1 MPPPRVLANRLQY
14 QSGQGPAHHRPANLR
29 STRHSLLVLCLI
41 LAAIIPASLSADLN
55 LPDMGDPSS
64 AVLSPGQEQQLGRTL
79 LREVRRTLP
88 LEQDPQINSYIQ
100 SLGQR
105 LVSSTPDAHP
115 HFTFVVVDD
124 PRINAFAMPGGII
137 GINTGLISAAR
148 DESELAAVI
157 AHEIAHVTQRHLA
170 RMYAGSS
177 RIDLATGLA
186 VLAGIIAAAYDPQ
199 VGQAAIVGGL
209 AAGTQARINHTR
221 ANEQEADR
229 IGISILAAA
238 DYDPQAMPRFFER
251 MLQLSR
257 ANPDSI
263 PEFLRTHPVTTDR
276 ISDSRARAEQL
287 RGENYRRDST
297 EFVFARARVNA
308 RIDPAQTIQVH
319 TRGRDR
325 DTPDARYAYAV
336 ALLERGGD
344 TGAARETLSGLTDA
358 DIPRLTLHL
367 LQAELARKDGRLS
380 EALGILEGLND
391 LYPRHLPV
399 VHAYADALIE
409 ARRPADAQAVID
421 RHLSGSQEEPSL
433 LRLKA
438 RAADQAGQRAISHE
452 TMAEYYFYL
461 GRYGE
466 SLHQLELALQAP
478 DITPFVEERVRDKRN
493 IVRGW
498 VR

>member
-1 MPPPRVLANRLQY
+1 
-14 QSGQGPAHHRPANLR
+14 LR
-29 STRHSLLVLCLI
+29 SPLHSLILIVLMLVPM
-41 LAAIIPASLSADLN
+41 APGSLSADVN

-64 AVLSPGQEQQLGRTL
+64 ALLSPGQEQQLGRTL

-88 LEQDPQINSYIQ
+88 LDQDPQINSYVQ

-105 LVSSTPDAHP
+105 LVSSAPDAHP
-115 HFTFVVVDD
+115 DYTFLVVDD
-124 PRINAFAMPGGII
+124 PSINAFAMPGGIV
-137 GINTGLISAAR
+137 GVNTGLIAATR

-186 VLAGIIAAAYDPQ
+186 ILAGIIASAYDPQ

-229 IGISILAAA
+229 IGIAILAAA
-238 DYDPQAMPRFFER
+238 EYDPQAMPRFFER

-263 PEFLRTHPVTTDR
+263 PEFLRTHPVTTAR
-276 ISDSRARAEQL
+276 ISDSRARADQYQDRE
-287 RGENYRRDST
+287 YRRDST
-297 EFVFARARVNA
+297 EFVFAKARLQA
-308 RIDPAQTIQVH
+308 RKDPNHTIQSF
-319 TRGRDR
+319 TRGGDR
-325 DTPDARYAYAV
+325 HKADARYAYAV
-336 ALLERGGD
+336 ALLERGD
-344 TGAARETLSGLTDA
+344 TGAARQAVEGLTEA
-358 DIPRLTLHL
+358 DMPRLPL
-367 LQAELARKDGRLS
+367 LLLRAEVAQRERRHAD
-380 EALGILEGLND
+380 AIAILEGLND
-391 LYPRHLPV
+391 LYPRYPPV
-399 VHAYADALIE
+399 VHAYAEALLDAG
-409 ARRPADAQAVID
+409 RADSALALLD
-421 RHLSGSQEEPSL
+421 RHLSQAQEAPQL
-433 LRLKA
+433 VRLKA

-466 SLHQLELALQAP
+466 SLHQLELALQAT
-478 DITPFVEERVRDKRN
+478 DLTPFVEERVRDKRN
-493 IVRGW
+493 IVRDW